1 MVVLLL
7 SGGVACCCC
16 CVVRISLSF
25 YAFLFVIHL
34 FTFSYLCFAR
44 KAAHIFF
51 LLTPTHFYLR
61 DLFLLVFRLF
71 PLHFAFLK
79 SFGSEL
85 WIYYA
90 QALLILEKDI

>member
-1 MVVLLL
+1 MLLL
-7 SGGVACCCC
+7 LRRSHF
-16 CVVRISLSF
+16 SLVLR
-25 YAFLFVIHL
+25 FLFVVHL

-44 KAAHIFF
+44 KAAHIFY

-90 QALLILEKDI
+90 QAFTYFRKRYLILGGTFFFPA